1 LTAGHIETNPD
12 EVRLR
17 LDRVLIQLPEPVAT
31 LAAPSSPTARPRP
44 SEPWGPSPWPFPR
57 PAQARRAAVPAFGE
71 TSRSVGAPALGTGAR
86 RLAGRARNRCRHARK
101 SGYQYPHLR
110 SKKRQTSMTIA
121 AWMVDQIINSD
132 VDIPP
137 NSHTNIGP
145 NVAITT
151 AIVVIRK
158 GKRMRRRGDCSN
170 LTPVVIFGS

>member
-1 LTAGHIETNPD
+1 
-12 EVRLR
+12 
-17 LDRVLIQLPEPVAT
+17 
-31 LAAPSSPTARPRP
+31 
-44 SEPWGPSPWPFPR
+44 
-57 PAQARRAAVPAFGE
+57 
-71 TSRSVGAPALGTGAR
+71 
-86 RLAGRARNRCRHARK
+86 
-101 SGYQYPHLR
+101 
-110 SKKRQTSMTIA
+110 MTIA